1 MPRPTALIALL
12 CAGLALLLCGCGG
25 SGSSGS
31 GSGSNSGAPS
41 ITAQPANQ
49 SVSVGQ
55 SASFSVTATGS
66 APLNYQWQKNG
77 SNIAGATSA
86 SYTTPPATPADNG
99 SRFQVIVTNSAGTVT
114 SGTATLTV
122 AATAA
127 VDVSTFKYD
136 VARTGRMLSETT
148 LTPSSVTSNGFG
160 KVGFFPVDGKVD
172 AQPLYLS
179 N

>member
-55 SASFSVTATGS
+55 SATFSVTATGS

-77 SNIAGATSA
+77 SNIDGATSA
-86 SYTTPPATPADNG
+86 TYTTPPATPADNG
-99 SRFQVIVTNSAGTVT
+99 SHFQVVVTNSAGSVT
-114 SGTATLTV
+114 SSAATLNVGT
-122 AATAA
+122 TAA
-127 VDVSTFKYD
+127 ADVTTFKYD
-136 VARTGRMLSETT
+136 NARTG
-148 LTPSSVTSNGFG
+148 
-160 KVGFFPVDGKVD
+160 
-172 AQPLYLS
+172 Q
-179 N
+179 